1 MIKRT
6 LYTITLALCFS
17 TTANAQGFFKKPP
30 EAAAPAPTPMPAPAA
45 EPAPAPAP
53 APVRQAAPAPNP
65 AVIPPTV
72 TKPAPAPVPT
82 PVRRAA
88 PAPVVGSPMS
98 APKPIAKQ
106 PAPRPVTVTEQS
118 KPLQQQ
124 PAPVAAAQAA
134 PGPDETCGRLNVIA
148 RAICVAKECFA
159 KPSHPQCQA
168 LAREAEERR
177 AQQEHG
183 GR

>member
-6 LYTITLALCFS
+6 LYTITLALYFS

-53 APVRQAAPAPNP
+53 
-65 AVIPPTV
+65 
-72 TKPAPAPVPT
+72 T

-106 PAPRPVTVTEQS
+106 PAPRPVTEQS

-177 AQQEHG
+177 AQQEL